1 MRIGRALGPDGTG
14 LYGPV
19 TAYVGERLELS
30 ERCPR
35 LRRVCRSPRWAR
47 PRVPGRSA
55 APGGACVIDRSLGPI
70 P

>member
-19 TAYVGERLELS
+19 TAYAGERLELS

-35 LRRVCRSPRWAR
+35 LRYAAAAPDG
-47 PRVPGRSA
+47 RVPGSQVALQPQGER
-55 APGGACVIDRSLGPI
+55 V
-70 P
+70 